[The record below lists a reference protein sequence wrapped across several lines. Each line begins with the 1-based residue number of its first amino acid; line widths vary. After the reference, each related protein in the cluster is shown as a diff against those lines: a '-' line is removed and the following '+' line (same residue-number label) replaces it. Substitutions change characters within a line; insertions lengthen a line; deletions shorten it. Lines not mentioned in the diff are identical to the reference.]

1 MNVFV
6 IGVVQI
12 NILSSPQGFLP
23 QGPVFKGQIML
34 SNRKI
39 AIQGI
44 SINKTYCTIHQ
55 IEIYQV
61 DSDIHSLNN
70 WGQNLKCHGAMF
82 HHWGHMLSEI

>member
-23 QGPVFKGQIML
+23 QDSVFKGQIML

-39 AIQGI
+39 AIQWI
-44 SINKTYCTIHQ
+44 SINITYCT
-55 IEIYQV
+55 
-61 DSDIHSLNN
+61 DRD
-70 WGQNLKCHGAMF
+70 
-82 HHWGHMLSEI
+82 LSGG